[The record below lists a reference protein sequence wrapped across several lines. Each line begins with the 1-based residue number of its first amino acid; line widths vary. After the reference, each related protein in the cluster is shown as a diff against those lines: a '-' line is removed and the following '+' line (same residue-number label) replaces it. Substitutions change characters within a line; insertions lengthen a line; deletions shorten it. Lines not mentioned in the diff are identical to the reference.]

1 MIKPW
6 RDLIAFALTLAALVV
21 GFFHESLVGG
31 KVLSSADVLLVSAAF
46 RGVSPPGY
54 EPVNRLLMDPTL
66 QFEPWIEFNRAMIRS
81 GRLPLWNSASGCGAP
96 HLANGQSAVFDLFQI
111 IAYLGTVP
119 EAFAFMAA
127 ARLWFAGFG
136 MFLLAR
142 VWGLEGWGR
151 WFAGLVYPF
160 SGFVVAWLLYPVTNV
175 AIWMPWVLLMT
186 QAVWSRPSVCQA
198 VGLALSVGGT
208 LLGGHVQTAAH
219 VLLAAGA
226 YAAFL
231 TFRGRRVGRF
241 AFVWVAG
248 LTLGIMLAAIEV
260 VPLGAYLTRSP
271 VWGDRNDE
279 RVAPWKLVR
288 PRVFEMACVAFPSI
302 YGSQRRGEPN
312 LARVVGA
319 DNQNESAGGYA
330 GLVTLIWL
338 APLAWSAR
346 RGNPRVGFLVGLTL
360 VGFAAAY
367 RLPPVDNLFRALPVL
382 KVTDNRRLTL
392 WVAFGLTMLGG
403 LGLDRLGSFRSL
415 QSRWWRVWGIL
426 WIVGSLGM
434 LGASATIQ
442 HFGPAIRARAEAH
455 YARAAALT
463 PGADRAEYQARAARQ
478 TEATLRFV
486 PRYLIFNAVEGL
498 ILAGL
503 LAGYRAGRSGARE
516 TQAALLALTLGEL
529 GRFGCGLNPAIDP
542 TLDRP
547 MTPLIAE
554 LQRRIGPN
562 GRIIGLG
569 AEFPP
574 NALMRYGLRDA
585 RNYDSVETRRNL
597 DWFRPIYDPEVAA
610 QTSRREVTWDRV
622 SEARER
628 LRVAGVHAV
637 VGATPPPPGLG
648 QAERWGDVWVA
659 WLEADPL
666 VSLAGSGRILDAKG
680 GNGRFVVTSEAEQPT
695 TLMIRE
701 TFDPGWRGWVDEH
714 PTAIEAD
721 RRAFLQVKIPSGKHR
736 VMLRYDPIEVRV
748 AGWISAFAVTIVVFG
763 LTSSLV
769 FRSTRS
775 VVPRPGWTQAIGL
788 ESDS

>member
-1 MIKPW
+1 MKPW
-6 RDLIAFALTLAALVV
+6 RERVGFAVVLAALVV

-31 KVLSSADVLLVSAAF
+31 KILSSADVLLVSAAF
-46 RGVSPPGY
+46 RGVAPPDY

-96 HLANGQSAVFDLFQI
+96 HLANGQAAVFDPFQI

-119 EAFAFMAA
+119 RSFAFMAA
-127 ARLWFAGFG
+127 ARIWFAGFG

-142 VWGLEGWGR
+142 VWGLGAWGR

-160 SGFVVAWLLYPVTNV
+160 SGFVVVWLLYPVTNV

-186 QAVWSRPSVCQA
+186 QAVWDRPTLRREL
-198 VGLALSVGGT
+198 GLALTVGGT

-226 YAAFL
+226 YAIFL
-231 TFRGRRVGRF
+231 TLRDRYLGRSVLL
-241 AFVWVAG
+241 WVAG
-248 LTLGIMLAAIEV
+248 VTLGILIAAIEV

-312 LARVVGA
+312 LTRVVGA
-319 DNQNESAGGYA
+319 DNQNESAGSYA
-330 GLVTLIWL
+330 GLVSLIWL

-346 RGNPRVGFLVGLTL
+346 RGNLRVGFLVGLTL
-360 VGFAAAY
+360 FGFAAAY
-367 RLPPVDNLFRALPVL
+367 RLPPVDNLLRTLPVL

-392 WVAFGLTMLGG
+392 WVSFGLTLLGGVGLDQLGSLRMMLG
-403 LGLDRLGSFRSL
+403 
-415 QSRWWRVWGIL
+415 RWWRVWGVV
-426 WIVGSLGM
+426 WIVGAVGM
-434 LGASATIQ
+434 LAGSATIQ
-442 HFGPAIRARAEAH
+442 HFRPAIQARAEAH
-455 YARAAALT
+455 YARAATLT
-463 PGADRAEYQARAARQ
+463 PGADLAEYQARAARQ

-498 ILAGL
+498 ILVGL
-503 LAGYRAGRSGARE
+503 LAGYRSGRLGANPTR
-516 TQAALLALTLGEL
+516 AALLFLTLSEL
-529 GRFGCGLNPAIDP
+529 GRFGYGLNPAIAP
-542 TLDRP
+542 SLDRP
-547 MTPLIAE
+547 ITPLIAE
-554 LQRRIGPN
+554 LQRRVGPD

-574 NALMRYGLRDA
+574 NVLMRYGLRDA

-622 SEARER
+622 VQAQDR
-628 LRVAGVHAV
+628 LRVAGVRAV

-666 VSLAGSGRILDAKG
+666 VSLAGSGRIMDAKG
-680 GNGRFVVTSEAEQPT
+680 SDGRFVVTYAVDQPT

-701 TFDPGWRGWVDEH
+701 TFDPGWRASIDGLPV
-714 PTAIEAD
+714 TVRLD
-721 RRAFLQVKIPSGKHR
+721 RQAFLAVEIPAGNHQ
-736 VMLRYDPIEVRV
+736 VMLKYDPIEVRV
-748 AGWISAFAVTIVVFG
+748 AGWISAFAISILVFG
-763 LTSSLV
+763 LTGSLLIRSSG
-769 FRSTRS
+769 S
-775 VVPRPGWTQAIGL
+775 VVPRPGWTQAFGF